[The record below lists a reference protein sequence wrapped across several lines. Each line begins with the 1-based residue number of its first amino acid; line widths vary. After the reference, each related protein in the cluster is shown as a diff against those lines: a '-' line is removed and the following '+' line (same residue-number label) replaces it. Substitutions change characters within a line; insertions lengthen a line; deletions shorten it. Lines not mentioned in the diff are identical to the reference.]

1 MVHVGDEI
9 ESVCGKCG
17 DVWHVVAAMIGS
29 KVVKVVC
36 KRCGGQHRHRPPTG
50 AGPAAAAAEKAEAP
64 AKPAKTTEKKMSKKA
79 AAAAAAEA
87 AAAAPVEPDLSRPIK
102 PYKPSDR
109 YQLRDRIEHR
119 TFGVGVVEEVASA
132 GKIQVRFPEGSKK
145 LLHGAPAA

>member
-50 AGPAAAAAEKAEAP
+50 SAAAAPVKSEAAPKA
-64 AKPAKTTEKKMSKKA
+64 AKPAKEKMSKKA

-102 PYKPSDR
+102 PYKPSEL
-109 YQLRDRIEHR
+109 YQLRDRIQHR
-119 TFGVGVVEEVASA
+119 TFGVGVVEDVSSA
-132 GKIQVRFPEGSKK
+132 GKIQVRFPEGPKK
-145 LLHGAPAA
+145 LLHGAPAT

>member
-17 DVWHVVAAMIGS
+17 DVWHVVAAMVGS

-50 AGPAAAAAEKAEAP
+50 AGPAPAEKTEAP
-64 AKPAKTTEKKMSKKA
+64 AAKPAKAEKKMSKKA

-119 TFGVGVVEEVASA
+119 TFGVGVVEEVSSA
-132 GKIQVRFPEGSKK
+132 GKIQVRFPEGPKK